1 MVQTVAQMGADKD
14 AGAAAA
20 PARAASSNI
29 QAYFAELHGKCEGV
43 LKASLDGK
51 NAGVVARSH
60 QFGGELAEWSGQV
73 EQRQEAYL
81 LKVAALEYEFALLAL
96 TQGHYRH
103 AFKGLRL
110 VLELCLQAVY
120 LSANEL
126 QLREWLD
133 NRADTVWNAIVE
145 AENGVF
151 SKRFARAFFPELEND
166 VQHFG
171 GLARMVYRECSECV
185 HGNTPK
191 SVPLPSS
198 LGFDQGVFD
207 IWNSKADVVALVAHF
222 ALAMRYLRELEKDSV
237 AALEGCL
244 TDRVG
249 HITEIRK
256 RLGGP
261 VAG

>member
-1 MVQTVAQMGADKD
+1 LV
-14 AGAAAA
+14 
-20 PARAASSNI
+20 
-29 QAYFAELHGKCEGV
+29 
-43 LKASLDGK
+43 
-51 NAGVVARSH
+51 
-60 QFGGELAEWSGQV
+60 
-73 EQRQEAYL
+73 
-81 LKVAALEYEFALLAL
+81 KVAALEYEFALLAL
-96 TQGHYRH
+96 AQGRYRH

-133 NRADTVWNAIVE
+133 NRADTVWTAIVDP
-145 AENGVF
+145 ENGIF
-151 SKRFARAFFPELEND
+151 SKRFARAFFPD
-166 VQHFG
+166 IQGHIQHFG
-171 GLARMVYRECSECV
+171 ELARKVYRECSECV

-191 SVPLPSS
+191 CVPLPSS

-207 IWNSKADVVALVAHF
+207 IWHSKADAVALVAHF
-222 ALAMRYLRELEKDSV
+222 ALAMRYLSELDKEAV

-249 HITEIRK
+249 HVTEIRE